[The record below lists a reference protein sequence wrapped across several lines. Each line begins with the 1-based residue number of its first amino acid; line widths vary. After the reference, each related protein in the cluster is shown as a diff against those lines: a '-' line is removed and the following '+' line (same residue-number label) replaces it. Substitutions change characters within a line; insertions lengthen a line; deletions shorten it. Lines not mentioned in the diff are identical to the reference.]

1 MIDVANR
8 QGVAIGAAIRSFFR
22 EPTNLALLL
31 VLPPVVIAGFALA
44 LEAFVG
50 VPGMDPDPAAGEL
63 GGTLFAT
70 AFLAGLLG
78 VFQVVGAADPD
89 RRLVVCGFR
98 RWEVLLARI
107 LTIVLVGTAVAL
119 VAFATFTV
127 LSDLE
132 PASPVR
138 AVAAL
143 VVAAVTYGLLG
154 VIVGAVVGRELE
166 GSLVLVFLADL
177 DSFLAVGA
185 IPVDTWIDDYLPLV
199 RPYAL
204 LESAIHDGTL
214 PLGDG
219 LEAALYALVLLTLA
233 LGLVAMRGESA

>member
-1 MIDVANR
+1 MTDVANR
-8 QGVAIGAAIRSFFR
+8 QGVAVGAAIRSFFR
-22 EPTNLALLL
+22 EPTNLALLV
-31 VLPPVVIAGFALA
+31 VLPPVVIVGFDLA

-78 VFQVVGAADPD
+78 VFQVVGAAGPD
-89 RRLVVCGFR
+89 RRLVVCGYR
-98 RWEVLLARI
+98 RWEVLLARV
-107 LTIVLVGTAVAL
+107 LTIVLVGAAVAL
-119 VAFATFTV
+119 VAFATFFV
-127 LSDLE
+127 LSDIE

-138 AVAAL
+138 AVLAL
-143 VVAAVTYGLLG
+143 IAAAVTYGLLG
-154 VIVGAVVGRELE
+154 VIVGALIGRELE

-185 IPVDTWIDDYLPLV
+185 IPVDTWIDEYLPLV
-199 RPYAL
+199 RPYVL

-214 PLGDG
+214 PVGDV
-219 LEAALYALVLLTLA
+219 LEATLYALVLLVLA
-233 LGLVAMRGESA
+233 LGIVSLRGESP